1 MINFDKQLS
10 DQKTQHL
17 WFFACQKASL
27 HLGFSS
33 WELNICYARPP
44 KVLLLL
50 QTYVQVQLT
59 VQTPNFS
66 ITLTFLFH
74 TSTIGSIVLP
84 ILNISSEFWLQKCN
98 LQVVKY
104 KYLLLCRFVQ
114 SGTIGNIIIFPT
126 NFPKYFRQRYISAP
140 CCLKRIV
147 GG

>member
-1 MINFDKQLS
+1 MPLLSCEQRPLIRNKRLTKISWRIFLINFDKQLS

-74 TSTIGSIVLP
+74 ISIVWKFQDFFMSFRFYVKS
-84 ILNISSEFWLQKCN
+84 ILKN
-98 LQVVKY
+98 LKV
-104 KYLLLCRFVQ
+104 
-114 SGTIGNIIIFPT
+114 
-126 NFPKYFRQRYISAP
+126 
-140 CCLKRIV
+140 LKMLFMQFQ
-147 GG
+147 